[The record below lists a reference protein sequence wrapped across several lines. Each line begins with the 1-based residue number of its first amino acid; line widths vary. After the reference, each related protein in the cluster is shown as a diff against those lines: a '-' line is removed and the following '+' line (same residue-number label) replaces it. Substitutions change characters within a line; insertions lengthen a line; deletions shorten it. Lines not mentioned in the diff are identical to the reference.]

1 VSKFFF
7 LIFFFR
13 FFRQSPKS
21 KTASILE
28 TLPNLSVVPAVSPA
42 LLSSPP
48 KTHTYIEAMTTPMAS
63 ASLYVGDLHVDVTE
77 PNLFEIFRHWLNPDP
92 QAMH

>member
-1 VSKFFF
+1 
-7 LIFFFR
+7 
-13 FFRQSPKS
+13 
-21 KTASILE
+21 
-28 TLPNLSVVPAVSPA
+28 
-42 LLSSPP
+42 
-48 KTHTYIEAMTTPMAS
+48 MTTPMAS